1 MISWQTIRDRVS
13 GWTRKIF
20 SHTPRLVDTRDDFL
34 LMQRA
39 LGRRAPNFRQ
49 FRYMARVLPRREKI
63 AFLVARTI
71 FIFSLVALVGGY
83 VFTFRYTE
91 PAIGGEYIEGVVG
104 SPRLINP
111 IFSSQNE
118 VDMGLVRLVYSGLMR
133 FNNDAEPVL
142 DLAESFTVSQDQ
154 KVYTFKLKEAYWHRE
169 PSSEDKRPVTAN
181 DVAFTFEVLK
191 DKTVASPLAP
201 SFAGVQAKVLDEKTV
216 EFTLSE
222 PYPAF
227 LTALTLGIIPEH
239 VWGSV
244 PRDQIR
250 LAETNVKPIGSGPY
264 QFKRIIKESNGFIS
278 RYELERYPDYYST
291 STYVKE
297 IAFQFYSDY
306 EGGGGAL
313 EALRTKKIL
322 GLSFVP
328 ALYRDKIPTQHV
340 DLHTLQVPQYTALFF
355 NLEGESP
362 VVDKNVRKGLE
373 LSINKFKILQDTLSD
388 EGTVIEGPV
397 LPGFPGYTEA
407 KVTGANPEEANVLLD
422 KAWPRVSV
430 EDYKKVLIADYIRE
444 HLTPAATSTSSTPSV
459 VPNDTATE
467 LAAKAAV
474 DEMLPAAQLFYR
486 KNSAQK
492 YLTVRLV
499 TADTAEYRQAASLLA
514 GYWQD
519 IGVRTDITYVSARD
533 IGRIALKNRDYD
545 VLLYGVIIGSDPDQF
560 PFWHSSQATYPGLN
574 LSGYTNTKVDEVLSK
589 IRQTTDPV
597 VLNTLYTDFQKLLLA
612 DVPAIFLYSP
622 HYTYALD
629 KSVKGFAVKRIT
641 QPADRF
647 SNITEWFVKT
657 KSTFRFD

>member
-1 MISWQTIRDRVS
+1 MISWQTIRDRLS

-49 FRYMARVLPRREKI
+49 FRYMARVLPRSEKI
-63 AFLVARTI
+63 AFLIARTI
-71 FIFSLVALVGGY
+71 FIFSLVALAGGY
-83 VFTFRYTE
+83 LFTFRHIE
-91 PAIGGEYIEGVVG
+91 PAIGGEYVEGVVG

-111 IFSSQNE
+111 IFASQNE
-118 VDMGLVRLVYSGLMR
+118 VDMGLVRLTYSGLMR
-133 FNNDAEPVL
+133 FDTNGQAVS
-142 DLAESFTVSQDQ
+142 DLAESSTVSQDQ
-154 KVYTFKLKEAYWHRE
+154 KVYTFKLKSATWHDGE
-169 PSSEDKRPVTAN
+169 SVTAS
-181 DVAFTFEVLK
+181 DVAFTFELLK

-201 SFAGVQAKVLDEKTV
+201 SFAGVQQVKALDEKTV

-227 LTALTLGIIPEH
+227 LTALTLGILPEH

-250 LAETNVKPIGSGPY
+250 LAETNVKPVGSGPY
-264 QFKRIIKESNGFIS
+264 EFKRIIKESNGFIS
-278 RYELERYPDYYST
+278 RYELERYPGYYGNT
-291 STYVKE
+291 TYIKE

-306 EGGGGAL
+306 EGAGGAL

-362 VVDKNVRKGLE
+362 VTDKNVRKGLE
-373 LSINKFKILQDTLSD
+373 LAINKFKILQDTLAD
-388 EGTVIEGPV
+388 EGTVLEGPV

-407 KVTGANPEEANVLLD
+407 KVTGANPEEANTVLD
-422 KAWPRVSV
+422 KAWPRVNV
-430 EDYKKVLIADYIRE
+430 DDYKKVLIADYIRE
-444 HLTPAATSTSSTPSV
+444 HLTQAATSTSSTPALV
-459 VPNDTATE
+459 TNDAATE
-467 LAAKAAV
+467 AAAKAAV
-474 DEMLPAAQLFYR
+474 DEILPPAQLFYR

-492 YLTVRLV
+492 YLTVRLI
-499 TADTAEYRQAASLLA
+499 TADTAEYRQAAALLA

-545 VLLYGVIIGSDPDQF
+545 VLLYGVIVGSDPDQF
-560 PFWHSSQATYPGLN
+560 PFWHSSQVSYPGLN
-574 LSGYTNTKVDEVLSK
+574 LSGYTNTKVDELLSK
-589 IRQTTDPV
+589 IRQTTDFAA
-597 VLNTLYTDFQKLLLA
+597 LNTLYIDFQKLLRD

-629 KSVKGFAVKRIT
+629 NSVKGFAVERIT

-647 SNITEWFVKT
+647 ANITEWYVKN
-657 KSTFRFD
+657 KSTFKFD